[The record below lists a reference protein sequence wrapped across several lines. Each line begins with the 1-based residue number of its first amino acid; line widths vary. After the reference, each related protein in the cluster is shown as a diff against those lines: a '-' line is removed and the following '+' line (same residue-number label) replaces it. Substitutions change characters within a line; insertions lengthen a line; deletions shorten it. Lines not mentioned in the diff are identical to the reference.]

1 MEGYIGHINF
11 PLMSQL
17 KVKECAEALATLHMK
32 CALCG

>member
-1 MEGYIGHINF
+1 MEGYIGRIHF
-11 PLMSQL
+11 LLMSQL